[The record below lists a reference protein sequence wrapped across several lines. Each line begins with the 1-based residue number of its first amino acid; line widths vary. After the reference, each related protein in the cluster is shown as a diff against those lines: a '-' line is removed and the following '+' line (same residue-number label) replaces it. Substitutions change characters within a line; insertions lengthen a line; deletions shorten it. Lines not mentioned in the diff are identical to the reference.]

1 MVSPVLNEYF
11 YDGAFLVRE
20 ANGFLSRDLGE
31 IVNVTESDATF
42 EGGLVVSA
50 GGTAQADVVVGV
62 ENTGNG
68 TVGVVTVASGTVPGN
83 YAVAFTAPTA
93 FTVSDSSGN
102 EIGAGTTGAAFSGGG
117 LAFTIAAGATAFVA
131 GDGFTIVV
139 VANDAQY
146 VPYTGA
152 AAAVG
157 ILFNLV
163 TVPALSYRK
172 VTVIKRMAEVN
183 GAELQWDASVTAAA
197 NAAALQAQ
205 AQALASLAGAGI
217 VAR

>member
-1 MVSPVLNEYF
+1 MVSPVLNEHF

-31 IVNVTESDATF
+31 IVNATESDVTF

-50 GGTAQADVVVGV
+50 GGTARADVVTGV

-68 TVGVVTVASGTVPGN
+68 TAGAVTVASGTVPGN
-83 YAVAFTAPTA
+83 YVVAFTAPTA
-93 FTVSDSSGN
+93 FTVSDFSGN
-102 EIGAGTTGAAFSGGG
+102 EIGAGTTGTAFSGGG
-117 LAFTIAAGATAFVA
+117 LAFTIAAGTTAFVA

-152 AAAVG
+152 TAAVG
-157 ILFNLV
+157 ILFNLT
-163 TVPALSYRK
+163 TVPSLSYRK
-172 VTVIKRMAEVN
+172 VTIVKRMAEVN
-183 GAELQWDASVTAAA
+183 GAELQWDASVTGAA
-197 NAAALQAQ
+197 NATTLQ
-205 AQALASLAGAGI
+205 AQALASLAAAGI